1 MFYNFSVANAYAG
14 ICEYLIKRKT
24 GRHVDVSRLFIYYNG
39 QIIGQRTLSVADKGS
54 NQKDIALGLR
64 KYGACEE
71 KTWPY
76 DPNLVNKE
84 PSAKAYEE
92 ASKYT
97 VILMKIPYDVESIL
111 TCLHNQIPVMVGIK
125 LMEDVGSD
133 LRRNNGY
140 LTVPNVGSTFYKKI
154 MSHAVLIVGYDQETK
169 HFIVRNSWGTD
180 WV

>member
-1 MFYNFSVANAYAG
+1 M
-14 ICEYLIKRKT
+14 R
-24 GRHVDVSRLFIYYNG
+24 VSD
-39 QIIGQRTLSVADKGS
+39 QGS
-54 NQKDIALGLR
+54 DQKDIALGLR
-64 KYGACEE
+64 KYGVCEE

-97 VILMKIPYDVESIL
+97 VVVMKIPFDVDSIL
-111 TCLHNQIPVMVGIK
+111 TCLHNQTPIVVNVKLLEGVGRELI
-125 LMEDVGSD
+125 
-133 LRRNNGY
+133 RNNGY
-140 LTVPNVGSTFYKKI
+140 LTIPSRRRFYKKVV
-154 MSHAVLIVGYDQETK
+154 SHAVLIVGYDQETK